1 MDPSNTKQDCYAPG
15 DISLP
20 LGRGGGTKEQPKDF
34 YFVTTVMAS
43 SAAVLHIDMYV
54 LTAPSAA
61 VGAELG
67 YSLNFSRH

>member
-15 DISLP
+15 DIFLP
-20 LGRGGGTKEQPKDF
+20 LGCGGGTKEQPNDI
-34 YFVTTVMAS
+34 YFVMTVMAIS
-43 SAAVLHIDMYV
+43 AVLRIDMYV

-67 YSLNFSRH
+67 Y